1 MLVMLVILHM
11 NSLMKYYTKN
21 SYQQEMKNS
30 IIFMLVEGDNTRAM
44 REQQAELCAWM
55 VLKTYGL
62 YYKTNEVY
70 LKNWGLNE
78 NTIVEIF
85 DNMSNTASYN

>member
-1 MLVMLVILHM
+1 
-11 NSLMKYYTKN
+11 
-21 SYQQEMKNS
+21 
-30 IIFMLVEGDNTRAM
+30 M

-85 DNMSNTASYN
+85 DNMSNTASYIIEKINQKTFTYCFFSCCSHSLSCNNNFCCK